1 MEKFTFN
8 TEDTNYVSSFAPVP
22 SWMSEEAI
30 KTLNQGYLLPGECPR
45 DLYYRV
51 ACQSARLLDRPEI
64 MRDIFDILYYGYLGL
79 STPVASNFGSG
90 RGLPIACY
98 ANSVSDSIPS
108 IFSHLKEVAMMSKN
122 GGGVASFYGN
132 VRPTG
137 SNISNG
143 GISTG
148 VVPVVQQY
156 DKCAGYVSQGNT
168 RRGSLAHYLPI
179 DHVDAYE
186 LMLAKDHLNGDPR
199 KMIDGNIAFTVTDEF
214 MYKVLAGDKEA
225 SKLFGKA
232 LETNLKVGSPYFL
245 FIDNVNKANPPSYI
259 NHNLKVETSN
269 LCSEITL
276 FTDESH
282 SFVCCLSSLNL
293 AKWDEWKDW
302 KSTNT
307 NKTVVEL
314 SVYLLDS
321 VIEEFIKRAKPM
333 VGMGRAV
340 RSAEKGRATGLG
352 SMGLAY
358 LYQLKNLPFKSKEAR
373 SLNIEIHKYIKE
385 YAFKAS
391 KDLAVEYGEPEWCK
405 GTGMRNS
412 HLTAV
417 APTRTNSV
425 ITGAFSAGIEP
436 IDSNAYTAKQAKGS
450 FTRKN
455 PLLVKL
461 LQEKELD
468 TPETW
473 EHILQ
478 NNGSVLYLD
487 SLSINEKLVFL
498 TAREIDQEELIRQA
512 ADRAP
517 YICQGQSLNRFI
529 HPNIPL
535 KQLSEL
541 VFKAWKSGIKSTYYT
556 KSSSEQVLAKVK
568 NKATIISKENC
579 PYCEKTKKLFDQLSI
594 DYIEYKRE
602 DVKYFPWKTVPQIW
616 YEGHFIGGYSELL
629 EYTAKLNK
637 TMPLLKSDA
646 LKFSYE
652 HTQETEDCISCSG

>member
-1 MEKFTFN
+1 M
-8 TEDTNYVSSFAPVP
+8 
-22 SWMSEEAI
+22 
-30 KTLNQGYLLPGECPR
+30 
-45 DLYYRV
+45 
-51 ACQSARLLDRPEI
+51 
-64 MRDIFDILYYGYLGL
+64 
-79 STPVASNFGSG
+79 
-90 RGLPIACY
+90 
-98 ANSVSDSIPS
+98 
-108 IFSHLKEVAMMSKN
+108 
-122 GGGVASFYGN
+122 
-132 VRPTG
+132 
-137 SNISNG
+137 
-143 GISTG
+143 
-148 VVPVVQQY
+148 
-156 DKCAGYVSQGNT
+156 
-168 RRGSLAHYLPI
+168 
-179 DHVDAYE
+179 
-186 LMLAKDHLNGDPR
+186 
-199 KMIDGNIAFTVTDEF
+199 
-214 MYKVLAGDKEA
+214 
-225 SKLFGKA
+225 
-232 LETNLKVGSPYFL
+232 
-245 FIDNVNKANPPSYI
+245 
-259 NHNLKVETSN
+259 
-269 LCSEITL
+269 
-276 FTDESH
+276 
-282 SFVCCLSSLNL
+282 
-293 AKWDEWKDW
+293 
-302 KSTNT
+302 
-307 NKTVVEL
+307 
-314 SVYLLDS
+314 
-321 VIEEFIKRAKPM
+321 
-333 VGMGRAV
+333 
-340 RSAEKGRATGLG
+340 LG

-498 TAREIDQEELIRQA
+498 NAREIDQEELIRQA

-517 YICQGQSLNRFI
+517 YICQGQSLNRFV

-541 VFKAWKSGIKSTYYT
+541 VFKAWKSGVKSTYYT

-579 PYCEKTKKLFDQLSI
+579 PYCEKAKNLFNQLSI